1 MLIERVSIKDIN
13 RAAYNPRVDLKPGD
27 EEYHQLDD
35 SIENY
40 GLLIPLVLNKRN
52 MRLVGGHQRLT
63 VLENRG
69 ETEVDCSIVDLDEIR
84 EKQLNVALNKAQG
97 VWDDGKLE
105 ELFNNL
111 GDRASETGFTLAE
124 IESLQSRIEDA
135 LDTEFLDDELGAIE
149 ETFNVTIDFPVEL
162 KDEINGWIR
171 ENTKQPLIDA
181 MVEAARREE

>member
-52 MRLVGGHQRLT
+52 MRLIGGHQRLT

-84 EKQLNVALNKAQG
+84 EKQLNIALNKAQG

-105 ELFNNL
+105 EPSV
-111 GDRASETGFTLAE
+111 R
-124 IESLQSRIEDA
+124 
-135 LDTEFLDDELGAIE
+135 GA
-149 ETFNVTIDFPVEL
+149 D
-162 KDEINGWIR
+162 
-171 ENTKQPLIDA
+171 
-181 MVEAARREE
+181 